1 MVKNSQEGN
10 RERAARRRREL
21 AARGIRQVQLFAPES
36 AHLLLRQAV
45 ELMTQE
51 DDPVEPRAALR
62 RAGGANEPNEAD
74 SAPELR
80 AELEAVK
87 SQINQAAETRRLET
101 EAENRQ
107 RQALE
112 AERDAARAAE
122 AAERENAQA
131 TATEAQVAA
140 RTAQEAQERAT
151 EALGRAEKAEDRH
164 PAGQEPARRQR
175 PPGALAG
182 QRGAAIIPLCRGTG
196 SSEPLE
202 GG

>member
-51 DDPVEPRAALR
+51 GAPVEPRAALR
-62 RAGGANEPNEAD
+62 QAGGANEPDA
-74 SAPELR
+74 APELR
-80 AELEAVK
+80 AELEAIK
-87 SQINQAAETRRLET
+87 SQMNQAAEAQRLEI
-101 EAENRQ
+101 EAKERQ

-122 AAERENAQA
+122 TAEREKAQA
-131 TATEAQVAA
+131 TATEAQAA
-140 RTAQEAQERAT
+140 AKTAQEAQERAT
-151 EALGRAEKAEDRH
+151 EALGRAEKAETAIR
-164 PAGQEPARRQR
+164 QARSL
-175 PPGALAG
+175 PGARGRLMRWLAG
-182 QRGAAIIPLCRGTG
+182 DALR
-196 SSEPLE
+196 
-202 GG
+202 